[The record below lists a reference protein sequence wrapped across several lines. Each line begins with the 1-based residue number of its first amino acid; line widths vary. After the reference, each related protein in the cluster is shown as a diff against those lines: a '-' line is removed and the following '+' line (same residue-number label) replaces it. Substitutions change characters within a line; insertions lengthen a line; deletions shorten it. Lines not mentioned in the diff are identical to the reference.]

1 MKTNRE
7 RADELLNNLLDCGVS
22 ERSLLEFII
31 NNYMSGTEAV
41 EALVAA
47 NGEFFETETRFS
59 YDDEDDLE
67 GEEY

>member
-7 RADELLNNLLDCGVS
+7 RADELLNNLLNCGVS
-22 ERSLLEFII
+22 ERSLLEFIL

-47 NGEFFETETRFS
+47 NDEFFEGESSF
-59 YDDEDDLE
+59 DDEE
-67 GEEY
+67 EVEEEY

>member
-31 NNYMSGTEAV
+31 NNYMTGPEAV
-41 EALVAA
+41 EVLIAA
-47 NGEFFETETRFS
+47 NDEFFETETQFS
-59 YDDEDDLE
+59 DDEDDLE
-67 GEEY
+67 GVEY

>member
-22 ERSLLEFII
+22 ERSLLEFIL
-31 NNYMSGTEAV
+31 NNHMTGVEAV

-47 NGEFFETETRFS
+47 NDEFFETETHFS
-59 YDDEDDLE
+59 DDEDDLE

>member
-22 ERSLLEFII
+22 ERSLLEFIL

-47 NGEFFETETRFS
+47 NEEFFETETYFN
-59 YDDEDDLE
+59 DEEDDLE
-67 GEEY
+67 GEDY

>member
-47 NGEFFETETRFS
+47 NDEFFESESHF
-59 YDDEDDLE
+59 DDEE
-67 GEEY
+67 EIEEEY

>member
-22 ERSLLEFII
+22 ERSLLEFIL

-41 EALVAA
+41 EALVSA
-47 NGEFFETETRFS
+47 NEEFFEGESHF
-59 YDDEDDLE
+59 DDEE
-67 GEEY
+67 EIEEEY

>member
-22 ERSLLEFII
+22 ERSLLEFIL

-47 NGEFFETETRFS
+47 NEEFFEDESHF
-59 YDDEDDLE
+59 DDEE
-67 GEEY
+67 EIEEEY

>member
-22 ERSLLEFII
+22 ERSLLEFIL
-31 NNYMSGTEAV
+31 NNHMTGAEAV

-47 NGEFFETETRFS
+47 NEK
-59 YDDEDDLE
+59 L
-67 GEEY
+67 

>member
-22 ERSLLEFII
+22 ERSLLEFIL

-47 NGEFFETETRFS
+47 NDEFFEGESSF
-59 YDDEDDLE
+59 DDEE
-67 GEEY
+67 EVEEEY

>member
-22 ERSLLEFII
+22 ERSLLEFIL
-31 NNYMSGTEAV
+31 NNYMSGTDAV

-47 NGEFFETETRFS
+47 NEEFFES
-59 YDDEDDLE
+59 DSHYSSDDEDI
-67 GEEY
+67 EEDEY

>member
-22 ERSLLEFII
+22 ERSLLEFIL
-31 NNYMSGTEAV
+31 NNHMTGAEAV

-47 NGEFFETETRFS
+47 NEEFFETETHF
-59 YDDEDDLE
+59 DGEEDDFE
-67 GEEY
+67 GEDY

>member
-47 NGEFFETETRFS
+47 NEEFFEDESRF
-59 YDDEDDLE
+59 DDE
-67 GEEY
+67 EEIEEDEW